1 MYVIS
6 YDGKDFIVKTDSIL
20 DPMLFWGMGTL
31 LAQCVYKGCQV
42 CKSNIVISK

>member
-6 YDGKDFIVKTDSIL
+6 YDGKDFIVKTDS
-20 DPMLFWGMGTL
+20 MLFWGMGTL